1 MDITAFTPQSVVVHD
16 VPQQGSGQNVVL
28 TDAPITLDD
37 DLRSYFAAKVVA
49 SLGFKG
55 LDVVADATADSTVR
69 TAVAAIVHD
78 PRELI
83 DQSQA
88 LARRLNEIQDA
99 RNPAGLLAVIHG
111 RMGPV
116 ECVAVLKLERE
127 QGLRVRIHRA
137 GGKLT
142 IDMQHLRDLP
152 LTDKTKVF
160 KTAVLTVE
168 RGGDPASV
176 RGRASDDQ
184 RSRFEGEESRTS
196 FCSASSDARSP

>member
-83 DQSQA
+83 
-88 LARRLNEIQDA
+88 ARRLNEIQDA

-142 IDMQHLRDLP
+142 IDMQHLRDLT

-184 RSRFEGEESRTS
+184 RSGFEGEESRTS